1 MVFINCSMAVCLY
14 VYLYAFNSDVA
25 AGQSWIQ
32 FVLQVLLRNFKC
44 SEKLCARSTLLAI
57 FLIIICFCQ

>member
-1 MVFINCSMAVCLY
+1 MVFVNCGMAICLN
-14 VYLYAFNSDVA
+14 VYLYAFSSDVA

-32 FVLQVLLRNFKC
+32 FVLQVLLRNFRY